1 MNVNVYYNSLFIL
14 YAVKSIASIFHS
26 FFFCH
31 CVLFLKDAPS
41 TTCMHRLISRPIR
54 PFNRVKER
62 HPKRKKEAQFPPGHA
77 VPCANLRLVLGG
89 IKNIKGGRGALANV
103 AREASGVMLGILVGE
118 DAKQILDEFSDLIS
132 VFAVRV
138 DLLQMGYHVHDIDE
152 TVVKNDLLLLELLD
166 QIVDLIDG
174 AFAIDAGISF
184 RNDGVGLLLTQK
196 DVLCSGTLGNLQR
209 TRSVQFMMSE

>member
-1 MNVNVYYNSLFIL
+1 MYRLYITVNS
-14 YAVKSIASIFHS
+14 
-26 FFFCH
+26 
-31 CVLFLKDAPS
+31 
-41 TTCMHRLISRPIR
+41 

-62 HPKRKKEAQFPPGHA
+62 HPNRKKEAQFPPGHA

-89 IKNIKGGRGALANV
+89 IKNIKGGRGALANI

-118 DAKQILDEFSDLIS
+118 HTKQILDEFSDLIS

-166 QIVDLIDG
+166 QIVHLIDG
-174 AFAIDAGISF
+174 AFTIDAGISF

-196 DVLCSGTLGNLQR
+196 DVLCRGTLGNLQR
-209 TRSVQFMMSE
+209 TRSAPLMMSE

>member
-1 MNVNVYYNSLFIL
+1 M
-14 YAVKSIASIFHS
+14 
-26 FFFCH
+26 
-31 CVLFLKDAPS
+31 
-41 TTCMHRLISRPIR
+41 
-54 PFNRVKER
+54 KET
-62 HPKRKKEAQFPPGHA
+62 PKQGKKRQFPPGHA
-77 VPCANLRLVLGG
+77 VPWANLRLVLGG
-89 IKNIKGGRGALANV
+89 IKNIEGGRGALANI

-174 AFAIDAGISF
+174 AFAIEAGISF
-184 RNDGVGLLLTQK
+184 RNDGVGLLLAQK
-196 DVLCSGTLGNLQR
+196 DVLCRGTLSNLQR
-209 TRSVQFMMSE
+209 TRSAQLMMSE